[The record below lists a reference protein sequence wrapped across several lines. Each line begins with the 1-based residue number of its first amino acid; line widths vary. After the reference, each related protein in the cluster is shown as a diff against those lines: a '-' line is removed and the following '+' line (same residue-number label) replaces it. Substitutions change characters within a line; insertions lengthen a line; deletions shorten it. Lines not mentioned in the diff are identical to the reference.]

1 MNFIKKKARQKL
13 RAKTGINKESL
24 EMSRQAEN
32 LVNDFILS
40 MSREELN
47 RYTKNYMENIIKE
60 CEKKI
65 DIKITLILKF
75 KMQDSTK

>member
-13 RAKTGINKESL
+13 RAQTGINKESL

-47 RYTKNYMENIIKE
+47 RYTKNYM
-60 CEKKI
+60 KI
-65 DIKITLILKF
+65 
-75 KMQDSTK
+75 